1 MMESGLYI
9 HVPFCASKC
18 DYCDFY
24 SHSDAALRSD
34 YIDAL
39 LLEMQ
44 TEAAFLSAGK
54 PMLRTIYFG
63 GGTPSMLSEAEF
75 ERIFE
80 GIRCYYDLS
89 LCEEITL
96 EANPDDLTI
105 DAIQALRRLPFNRIS
120 IGIQSL
126 NDAELRAI
134 HRRHTAVQALEAV
147 HACAAA
153 GFQNISVDLMY
164 GLPEQTVEQFEESLR
179 QVLNLPIQHISSYAL
194 SWEEGSVL
202 YAKRMKGLLKEADD
216 AFLETCYHLLAS
228 RLAEKGFERYE
239 LSNFAKPGFV
249 SKHNSS
255 YWDGRWYLG
264 LGPSAHSYNGV
275 ERRMNVASTKRYIQ
289 SLRNGKP
296 DREVE
301 PLDHY
306 TRYNDYIMTRL
317 RTMAGFDVREME
329 ADFGVRLRYYCM
341 QQAKKSL
348 HSGLL
353 LYENFRLR
361 LSDKALFVSDS
372 VLSDLIWA

>member
-24 SHSDAALRSD
+24 SHSDAALRSG

-54 PMLRTIYFG
+54 PSLRTIYFG

-75 ERIFE
+75 ERLFE
-80 GIRCYYDLS
+80 GIRNHFDLS

-96 EANPDDLTI
+96 EANPDDLTA

-134 HRRHTAVQALEAV
+134 HRRHTAAQALEAV
-147 HACAAA
+147 HGCAAA

-341 QQAKKSL
+341 QQAKRSL

-353 LYENFRLR
+353 QYENFRLR
-361 LSDKALFVSDS
+361 LSEKALFVSDS

>member
-54 PMLRTIYFG
+54 PSLRTIYFG

-75 ERIFE
+75 ERLFE
-80 GIRCYYDLS
+80 GIRNHFDLS

-96 EANPDDLTI
+96 EANPDDLTA

-134 HRRHTAVQALEAV
+134 HRRHTAAQALEAV

-153 GFQNISVDLMY
+153 SFQNISVDLMY

-228 RLAEKGFERYE
+228 RLTEKGFERYE

-348 HSGLL
+348 RSGLL